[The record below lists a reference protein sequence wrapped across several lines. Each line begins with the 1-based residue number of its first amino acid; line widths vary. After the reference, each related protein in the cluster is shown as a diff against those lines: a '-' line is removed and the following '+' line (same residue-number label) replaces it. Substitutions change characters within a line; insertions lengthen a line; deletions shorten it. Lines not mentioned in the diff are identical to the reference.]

1 MSSLPHETDDLL
13 LQRQVEAI
21 LFTGTDGVTPQELS
35 LATERPASAVRAALQ
50 KLSAGYAAEHGM
62 EVVELGGRWFM
73 TTAADLHDT
82 LEKFRSV
89 DESEHVRLTR
99 ASLET
104 LAIIAYSQ
112 PVTRSEIESIR
123 GVRCDRVI
131 DTLLNYGLA
140 RIAGRRKS
148 TGSPL
153 LYRTTKK
160 FLEIFGLGGISELP
174 TIAEIEEL
182 RQHDGE
188 ESGAEATPLSSDER
202 NGDGASLADDAE
214 MSVSNEAE

>member
-1 MSSLPHETDDLL
+1 MSSLAHETDDLL
-13 LQRQVEAI
+13 IKRQIEAI

-35 LATERPASAVRAALQ
+35 LATGRPLSAVRAALRS
-50 KLSAGYAAEHGM
+50 LSAGCATERGM
-62 EVVELGGRWFM
+62 EIAELGGRWFM
-73 TTAADLHDT
+73 TTAADLYDT

-89 DESEHVRLTR
+89 DESEHVKLTR

-174 TIAEIEEL
+174 TVAEIEEL
-182 RQHDGE
+182 RQHVE
-188 ESGAEATPLSSDER
+188 EDSDAA
-202 NGDGASLADDAE
+202 GASSAHGEDRDGGTSSADAPE
-214 MSVSNEAE
+214 GGAFHEAQ